1 MMMWAPFGRRAMVTH
16 GSTLID
22 HLSKLKKEPVENVND
37 NIFNEKIEN
46 ILSNQ
51 EKILSNQ
58 EKILELLKK
67 D

>member
-1 MMMWAPFGRRAMVTH
+1 MKTKSSNELTDDRIII
-16 GSTLID
+16 LIK
-22 HLSKLKKEPVENVND
+22 KLKKEPVENVNFYD
-37 NIFNEKIEN
+37 RRKNFYFIFH
-46 ILSNQ
+46 Q